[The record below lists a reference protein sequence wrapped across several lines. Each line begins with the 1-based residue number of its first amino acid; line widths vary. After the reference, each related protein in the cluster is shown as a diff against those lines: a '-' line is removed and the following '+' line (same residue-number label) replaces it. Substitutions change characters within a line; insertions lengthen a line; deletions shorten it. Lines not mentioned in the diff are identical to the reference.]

1 MSRFSFETA
10 LTGAT
15 ATVTLRGELDLA
27 ATAQLEPEL
36 ERLIAQPGVSE
47 VALDLRELDFL
58 DSSGLRAVLSAARLL
73 RENDRGL
80 VLVRGPS
87 PVQRVF
93 ELTRMTERLDFIDA
107 L

>member
-58 DSSGLRAVLSAARLL
+58 DSNGLRAVMCAARALD
-73 RENDRGL
+73 EQDRRL
-80 VLVRGPS
+80 VLVRGS
-87 PVQRVF
+87 SLVQRVF
-93 ELTRMTERLDFIDA
+93 ELTRVTERLEFVEPG
-107 L
+107 